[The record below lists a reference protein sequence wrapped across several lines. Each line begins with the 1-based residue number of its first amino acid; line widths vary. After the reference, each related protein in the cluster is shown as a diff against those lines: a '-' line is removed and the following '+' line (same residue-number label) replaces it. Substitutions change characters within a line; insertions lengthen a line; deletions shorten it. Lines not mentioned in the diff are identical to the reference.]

1 MSRRPSLGSHPP
13 VAEGRASR
21 SKRVP
26 RRGGTV
32 ADMESVGIRELA
44 DRASS
49 VVSEVETTGHAVLV
63 TRRGRPIAVLSAI
76 DEDAFYDYV
85 LAHAP
90 EYVQGMRDADERYGR
105 GESDSRPL
113 HEVLAELDA
122 EDAGQAASA

>member
-1 MSRRPSLGSHPP
+1 MDIH
-13 VAEGRASR
+13 
-21 SKRVP
+21 
-26 RRGGTV
+26 
-32 ADMESVGIRELA
+32 SVGIRELA

-63 TRRGRPIAVLSAI
+63 TRHGRPIAVLSAI
-76 DEDAFYDYV
+76 DEDALYDYI
-85 LAHAP
+85 LANAP
-90 EYVQGMRDADERYGR
+90 EYVQGMRDADDRYDR